1 MVSAM
6 SLSDPPQ
13 VSLPS
18 HGPPDRAHAEERATE
33 AALVAKVRAGDVEAF
48 TALVERC
55 IASVTRV
62 AYWWTRSH
70 DMAEDIAQ
78 NVFVR
83 VWEHRDMLDPTRP
96 ITPFLLRLVRN
107 LVVDEHRSSAARQ
120 RRHESVVGEQLVSG
134 TQVPS
139 PENAV
144 LEIAT
149 MDAALERLSGRR
161 QLILRLWLREELSF
175 TDIADILGIS
185 VEAADRLLR
194 RARADLRALID
205 GS

>member
-1 MVSAM
+1 
-6 SLSDPPQ
+6 
-13 VSLPS
+13 
-18 HGPPDRAHAEERATE
+18 
-33 AALVAKVRAGDVEAF
+33 
-48 TALVERC
+48 
-55 IASVTRV
+55 
-62 AYWWTRSH
+62 
-70 DMAEDIAQ
+70 
-78 NVFVR
+78 
-83 VWEHRDMLDPTRP
+83 MLDPTRP